1 MARRQ
6 TEIPGTERTDVPAS
20 LLEAGELWLDT
31 RRTKR
36 RASDQAK
43 EAKLGVLQLM
53 AVNKIPKFTL
63 TDPESQE
70 VMELEVD
77 TEPKLRT
84 KKTAE
89 MEPEPIGDGIPSG
102 GDSGPGVHPGLIA
115 QAERDAEANG
125 VSETI
130 DGDVVP
136 PDRAAPKK
144 KRGPKKQKQGN

>member
-1 MARRQ
+1 MTRRQ

-20 LLEAGELWLDT
+20 LLEAGELWLDS
-31 RRTKR
+31 RRVKR
-36 RASDQAK
+36 RAADKAK

-115 QAERDAEANG
+115 QAERDAQSNG
-125 VSETI
+125 VSETS
-130 DGDVVP
+130 DGDIVP
-136 PDRAAPKK
+136 PDTSVPKTKPRK
-144 KRGPKKQKQGN
+144 KRAN